1 MFSSSCYDLNVLI
14 IIFNRRSYPMLRSPL
29 RPLAFHFYSLPGYNV
44 VALTRR
50 EVTVQAAFPD
60 LALVDTGRVTVR
72 VRAILLFFP
81 SRYGDN
87 GMMKCS
93 SSSDLTIVFFFFFS
107 FNFGRTT
114 HAHARTR
121 THTMCYAGR
130 KPC

>member
-1 MFSSSCYDLNVLI
+1 M
-14 IIFNRRSYPMLRSPL
+14 
-29 RPLAFHFYSLPGYNV
+29 